1 MRLLNWVK
9 AHKVLQEEIRKSRHA
24 LSEDNSVVNSLGKG
38 ADVPY
43 TVDK

>member
-1 MRLLNWVK
+1 MRLLNYVK
-9 AHKVLQEEIRKSRHA
+9 AHKVLQEGILKSRHA
-24 LSEDNSVVNSLGKG
+24 LSEDNSIINNLGKG

>member
-9 AHKVLQEEIRKSRHA
+9 AHKVLQEGILKSRHA